1 MSHRDRTFVSYAR
14 DDIDSYW
21 AMRGWPETQ
30 GIPFDFHDAHD
41 LAMSSDT
48 TPRDKRRKLRER
60 LSGTR
65 QVVVLIG
72 ARSRA
77 IAEDQRGFFAVEI
90 ELIRGLGVP
99 LILANLN
106 GSRRVEMLRLP
117 LALTDVG
124 SLSVPCQPRILRHA
138 LDDYTTGYYPRDI
151 PYFYPPEVYEELGI

>member
-14 DDIDSYW
+14 DDIASYW

-41 LAMSSDT
+41 LAMG
-48 TPRDKRRKLRER
+48 RGVNAREQRRGLRER
-60 LSGTR
+60 LAGTR

-77 IAEDQRGFFAVEI
+77 IAEDLRGYFALEI
-90 ELIRGLGVP
+90 DVIRGLGLPV
-99 LILANLN
+99 ICANLN
-106 GSRRVEMLRLP
+106 GARRVEMLRMP

-124 SLSVPCQPRILRHA
+124 SLSVPCEPRILRHA
-138 LDDYTTGYYPRDI
+138 LDDYTTGHYPRDG
-151 PYFYPPEVYEELGI
+151 PFFYPPEVYEELGI